1 MDYILSGFC
10 YIIPCMNPSP
20 VADGSATLSFEAARD
35 GTAIGELYQH
45 DPLRLLFPRH
55 VEGEPLTGVLVT
67 TSGGLVG
74 GDRLR
79 VRISSREGAAGRVLA
94 QAAEKIY
101 RSTGADS
108 RIQIRLQ
115 AEAGSWLEW
124 LPQETILF
132 DESRLRRSTEVR
144 AAPGARLLCGEMIVL
159 GRTAMGERMR
169 RGLLH
174 EAWDVYRD
182 DRLVW
187 SDVLHLNSGLERIG
201 DAAAGLGGARAC
213 ASILYVGDDA
223 ARHLEP
229 ARTLIDEPAEES
241 LRAAASCVGNVLV
254 VRWLGS
260 DSLRLRDAYGRF
272 WAAFRHHLAGYPPIM
287 PRLWRA

>member
-1 MDYILSGFC
+1 
-10 YIIPCMNPSP
+10 MNPAP

-55 VEGEPLTGVLVT
+55 VAGEPLTGVLVT

-74 GDRLR
+74 GDRLQ
-79 VRISSREGAAGRVLA
+79 VHVSSGEGTAGRVLA

-108 RIQIRLQ
+108 CIRIRLQ

-132 DESRLRRSTEVR
+132 DSSRLRRSTEIR
-144 AAPGARLLCGEMIVL
+144 AIPGARMLCGEMVVL
-159 GRTAMGERMR
+159 GRTAMGERMCQ
-169 RGLLH
+169 GLLH
-174 EAWDVYRD
+174 EAWEVYWD
-182 DRLVW
+182 GRLVW
-187 SDVLHLNSGLERIG
+187 ADALHLNSGFKRVS
-201 DAAAGLGGARAC
+201 DAPAGLDGARAC

-223 ARHLEP
+223 GEHLDS
-229 ARTLIDEPAEES
+229 ARTLIDETVGDS
-241 LRAAASCVGNVLV
+241 LRVAASCMGKVLV
-254 VRWLGS
+254 IRWLDR
-260 DSLRLRDAYGRF
+260 DSLQLRDAYGRF

-287 PRLWRA
+287 PRLWQA

>member
-1 MDYILSGFC
+1 
-10 YIIPCMNPSP
+10 MNPSP
-20 VADGSATLSFEAARD
+20 IADGSATLSFEAARD

-74 GDRLR
+74 GDRLQVR
-79 VRISSREGAAGRVLA
+79 VSSGEGATGRVLA

-108 RIQIRLQ
+108 CIKIRLQ

-132 DESRLRRSTEVR
+132 DSSRLRRSTEIR
-144 AAPGARLLCGEMIVL
+144 AVPGARMLCGEMVVL

-169 RGLLH
+169 QGLLH
-174 EAWDVYRD
+174 EAWNVYWD
-182 DRLVW
+182 DRLAW
-187 SDVLHLNSGLERIG
+187 ADALHLNSGFERVS
-201 DAAAGLGGARAC
+201 DAPAGLDGARAC

-223 ARHLEP
+223 GEHLDP
-229 ARTLIDEPAEES
+229 ARTLIDETAEDS
-241 LRAAASCVGNVLV
+241 LRVAASCMGQVLV
-254 VRWLGS
+254 IRWLGR
-260 DSLRLRDAYGRF
+260 DSLQLRNAYGRF

-287 PRLWRA
+287 PRLWQA

>member
-1 MDYILSGFC
+1 
-10 YIIPCMNPSP
+10 MNSSP
-20 VADGSATLSFEAARD
+20 IADGSATLSFEAARGD
-35 GTAIGELYQH
+35 TAIGELYQH

-74 GDRLR
+74 GDRLQVR
-79 VRISSREGAAGRVLA
+79 VSSGEGSAGRVLA

-108 RIQIRLQ
+108 RIKIRLQ

-132 DESRLRRSTEVR
+132 DSSRLRRSTEIR
-144 AAPGARLLCGEMIVL
+144 AVSGARMLCGEMVVL

-169 RGLLH
+169 QGLLH
-174 EAWDVYRD
+174 EAWEVYWD
-182 DRLVW
+182 DRLAW
-187 SDVLHLNSGLERIG
+187 ADALHLNSGFARVS
-201 DAAAGLGGARAC
+201 DAPAGLDGARAC

-223 ARHLEP
+223 GEHLDS
-229 ARTLIDEPAEES
+229 ARTLIDETVEDS
-241 LRAAASCVGNVLV
+241 LRVAASCMGKVLV
-254 VRWLGS
+254 IRWLGR
-260 DSLRLRDAYGRF
+260 DSLQLRDAYGRF

-287 PRLWRA
+287 PRLWQA

>member
-1 MDYILSGFC
+1 
-10 YIIPCMNPSP
+10 MNPSP
-20 VADGSATLSFEAARD
+20 IADGSATLSFKAARG

-45 DPLRLLFPRH
+45 DPLRVLFPNH
-55 VEGEPLTGVLVT
+55 VPDEPLTGVLVT

-79 VRISSREGAAGRVLA
+79 VRISSHKGTAGRVLA

-108 RIQIRLQ
+108 NIEIRLQ
-115 AEAGSWLEW
+115 AAADSWLEW

-132 DESRLRRSTEVR
+132 DESRLRRATEIR
-144 AAPGARLLCGEMIVL
+144 AVPGARLLCGEMVVL

-169 RGLLH
+169 QGLLH
-174 EAWDVYRD
+174 EAWDVYWD
-182 DRLVW
+182 DRLAW
-187 SDVLHLNSGLERIG
+187 SDALHLNSGLERIS

-213 ASILYVGDDA
+213 ASTLYVGDDA
-223 ARHLEP
+223 AQHLEP
-229 ARTLIDEPAEES
+229 ARTLIDESAGES
-241 LRAAASCVGNVLV
+241 LRVAASCVGNVLV
-254 VRWLGS
+254 IRWLGQ
-260 DSLRLRDAYGRF
+260 DNLQLRDAYGRF

-287 PRLWRA
+287 PRLWQA